1 MHTFGST
8 FIKKIKS
15 LPATILLRQG
25 YCWIGKNTNKEFNCV
40 MMLIIRPRTMLFTI
54 PFFWLYIS
62 FPYLL
67 CEQITFDFT
76 SQIILNKL
84 ISYPRIKKLWSKATK
99 YIRKCREISLKRKC
113 NLNFLRVINNLSF
126 DHHFAY
132 IWYKP
137 F

>member
-40 MMLIIRPRTMLFTI
+40 MILMIIRPRTKLFTI
-54 PFFWLYIS
+54 PFFWPYYIIS
-62 FPYLL
+62 IFVMW
-67 CEQITFDFT
+67 TFDFT
-76 SQIILNKL
+76 SQIIFNKS

-99 YIRKCREISLKRKC
+99 YIRKCRERSLKRKG

-132 IWYKP
+132 IWSKP